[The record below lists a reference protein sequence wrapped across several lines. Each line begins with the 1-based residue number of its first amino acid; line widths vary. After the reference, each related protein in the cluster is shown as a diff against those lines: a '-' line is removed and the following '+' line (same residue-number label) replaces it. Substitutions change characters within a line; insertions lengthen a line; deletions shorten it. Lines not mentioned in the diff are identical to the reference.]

1 VKPNKASRVEH
12 TLSPSRCRHPYGACY
27 LSTQPPLAADKD
39 AVTGNHD
46 PGKDIRQPNRDKT
59 RVSCAAGRV
68 SAVFS
73 PPLDLGL
80 PGGLTFFMD
89 LEAKYVTGILRG
101 LQSKS
106 APKV

>member
-1 VKPNKASRVEH
+1 MIRGKIFGSQTETRPVFPV
-12 TLSPSRCRHPYGACY
+12 
-27 LSTQPPLAADKD
+27 QLAGLA
-39 AVTGNHD
+39 
-46 PGKDIRQPNRDKT
+46 P
-59 RVSCAAGRV
+59 
-68 SAVFS
+68 VFS

>member
-1 VKPNKASRVEH
+1 V
-12 TLSPSRCRHPYGACY
+12 
-27 LSTQPPLAADKD
+27 QLAGLA
-39 AVTGNHD
+39 
-46 PGKDIRQPNRDKT
+46 P
-59 RVSCAAGRV
+59 
-68 SAVFS
+68 VFS